1 MQNKEDKMKTGLYDV
16 KGMTCTACAGA
27 IERGLGKL
35 EGIKEANVN
44 FATEKLKVEYDE
56 SKYDFDK
63 IKNEVKKIGY
73 DLADDESIKKVSI
86 SISGMTCSACSTAV
100 ERSVSKL
107 EGIKKASVNFANG
120 IGYFE
125 YDPAGVN
132 IGKIKEKITE
142 AGYKPLDADMKEEE
156 KEDLYNKEIRNLGIK
171 FIISLIFAVPLLYV
185 AMGHMM
191 GLHLPDFI
199 NPEFNPENFAVAQVI
214 LVIPILIAG
223 NGFFIRGFRN
233 LFKRSPNMDS
243 LIAVGT
249 SAAVLYGLFS
259 VYQIF
264 SGNIHYAMDLYFES
278 AGVIITLILLGKFL
292 EAKTKGKTS
301 SAIKKLIGLQ
311 PKKAVIMK
319 DGEQHEVLIEEINA
333 GDVILV
339 KPGEKIPVD
348 GIVVKGHTSVDESM
362 LTGESIPVGKKA
374 DDKVIGGSIN
384 KNGSIEFR
392 ATKVG
397 TDTML
402 SQIIK
407 LVEEAQ
413 GSKAPISRMADT
425 ISGYFVPIVM
435 LIAVVAGLAWYISG
449 SGLVFA
455 LTIFIAVLVIA
466 CPCALG
472 LATPTAIMVGTGKG
486 AENGILIKS
495 GEALETTH
503 SIDTIIFDKTGTITQ
518 GKPVVTDV
526 IADNEN
532 IFLQYAAS
540 AEKGSEHPLAEAV
553 MAYSKERGIEL
564 YNAEK
569 FENIPGYGIKC
580 EVNGKPVF
588 LGNKKLMTE
597 NNIDIS
603 KFEKDFDRLSDEGKT
618 VVFLAVDGK
627 TEGIAAI
634 ADIVK
639 ESSAKAVKELHEM
652 GIKVVMLTGDNR
664 KTAEY
669 IAKQVG
675 IDEVIAEVLPD
686 EKSNAVKSYQKKG
699 DFVAMVGDGIND
711 SPALAQANVGIAIGS
726 GTDVAIES
734 ADIVLIR
741 SDILDVVNAIKLS
754 KATIRN
760 IKQNLFWAFAY
771 NTLGIPF
778 AAGVF
783 YAFGGPKLDPMIAAL
798 AMSLSSVSVLLNA
811 LRLKF
816 FKAENYK
823 FRKKTKKY
831 KGSENFMEK
840 ELKVK
845 GMSCEHCVK
854 RVKAAV
860 EGLDGVSSVS
870 VDLNAGAVKYSAEK
884 DVAKEVIEKIKE
896 AGYEAE

>member
-35 EGIKEANVN
+35 DGIKEANVN

-56 SKYDFDK
+56 AKYDFDK

-73 DLADDESIKKVSI
+73 DLADDEKIKKVSV
-86 SISGMTCSACSTAV
+86 SISGMTCSACSAAV
-100 ERSVSKL
+100 ERSVLKL

-120 IGYFE
+120 TGYFE
-125 YDPAGVN
+125 YDPAAVN

-156 KEDLYNKEIRNLGIK
+156 KEDLYNKEIRSLGIK
-171 FIISLIFAVPLLYV
+171 FIVSLIFAVPLLYV

-199 NPEFNPENFAVAQVI
+199 NPEINPGNFAIAQVI
-214 LVIPILIAG
+214 LVIPILVAG
-223 NGFFIRGFRN
+223 NGFFVRGFRN

-249 SAAVLYGLFS
+249 SAAVLYGSFS

-264 SGNIHYAMDLYFES
+264 SGQVHYVMDLYFES

-311 PKKAVIMK
+311 PKKAVIIK
-319 DGEQHEVLIEEINA
+319 DGEPHEVLIEEINA
-333 GDVILV
+333 GDIILV

-435 LIAVVAGLAWYISG
+435 VIAVIAGLAWYISG

-526 IADNEN
+526 IADNEG

-553 MAYSKERGIEL
+553 MAYSKERNIEL

-580 EVNGKPVF
+580 EVNGKTVF

-597 NNIDIS
+597 NNMDIS

-618 VVFLAVDGK
+618 VVFLAADGK

-634 ADIVK
+634 ADVVK
-639 ESSAKAVKELHEM
+639 ESSARAVKELHEM

-840 ELKVK
+840 ELKVN

-854 RVKAAV
+854 RVKTAV
-860 EGLDGVSSVS
+860 EGIDGVSSVS
-870 VDLNAGAVKYSAEK
+870 VDLNSGAVKYSAEK

>member
-1 MQNKEDKMKTGLYDV
+1 MKTGLYDV

-35 EGIKEANVN
+35 DGIKEANVN

-56 SKYDFDK
+56 AKYDFDK

-73 DLADDESIKKVSI
+73 DLADDEKIKKVSV
-86 SISGMTCSACSTAV
+86 SISGMTCSACSAAV
-100 ERSVSKL
+100 ERSVLKL

-120 IGYFE
+120 TGYFE
-125 YDPAGVN
+125 YDPAAVN

-156 KEDLYNKEIRNLGIK
+156 KEDLYNKEIRSLGIK
-171 FIISLIFAVPLLYV
+171 FIVSLIFAVPLLYV

-199 NPEFNPENFAVAQVI
+199 NPEINPGNFAIAQVI
-214 LVIPILIAG
+214 LVIPILVAG
-223 NGFFIRGFRN
+223 NGFFVRGFRN
-233 LFKRSPNMDS
+233 LLKRSPNMDS

-264 SGNIHYAMDLYFES
+264 SGQVHYVMDLYFES

-311 PKKAVIMK
+311 PKKAVIIK
-319 DGEQHEVLIEEINA
+319 DGEPHEVLIEEINA
-333 GDVILV
+333 GDIILV

-435 LIAVVAGLAWYISG
+435 VIAVIAGLAWYISG

-526 IADNEN
+526 IADNEG

-553 MAYSKERGIEL
+553 MAYSKERNIEL

-580 EVNGKPVF
+580 EVNGKTVF

-597 NNIDIS
+597 NNMDIS

-618 VVFLAVDGK
+618 VVFLAADGK

-634 ADIVK
+634 ADVVK
-639 ESSAKAVKELHEM
+639 ESSARAVKELHEM

-771 NTLGIPF
+771 NVAGIPL
-778 AAGVF
+778 AAGVLHI
-783 YAFGGPKLDPMIAAL
+783 FGGPLLNPIFAAA
-798 AMSLSSVSVLLNA
+798 AMSLSSVSVLSNA
-811 LRLKF
+811 LRLRR
-816 FKAENYK
+816 FK
-823 FRKKTKKY
+823 
-831 KGSENFMEK
+831 
-840 ELKVK
+840 
-845 GMSCEHCVK
+845 
-854 RVKAAV
+854 
-860 EGLDGVSSVS
+860 VS
-870 VDLNAGAVKYSAEK
+870 A
-884 DVAKEVIEKIKE
+884 
-896 AGYEAE
+896 